1 MRSLGED
8 QQRVQWKLIANLA
21 EASTIAFQRAT
32 KFNVAVII
40 LHHVL

>member
-1 MRSLGED
+1 MRALGED
-8 QQRVQWKLIANLA
+8 KQSSQWKLLVNLA

-32 KFNVAVII
+32 KFIVVVII